1 MTPALTLSDEAA
13 QRIPRELEG
22 RFLRIAFTTGC
33 GGSGYR
39 LSSAD
44 EAADGD
50 TVVDLGAVR
59 VALDDMA
66 ATNLDG
72 ATIVYDA
79 EQDGYTIEHPD
90 AVSAV
95 WCG

>member
-1 MTPALTLSDEAA
+1 MNIELSNEAV
-13 QRIPRELEG
+13 QHLKDDLDG
-22 RFLRIAFTTGC
+22 RFLRISFTTGC

-39 LSSAD
+39 LAYADSAN
-44 EAADGD
+44 DGD
-50 TVVDLGAVR
+50 EIVSVDGIR

-66 ATNLDG
+66 ASKLDG
-72 ATIVYDA
+72 AVITYDA
-79 EQDGYTIEHPD
+79 GEDGYLIDHPD

>member
-1 MTPALTLSDEAA
+1 MNLSLSPEAA
-13 QRIPRELEG
+13 QHLRTDLDG
-22 RFLRIAFTTGC
+22 RFLRISFTTGC

-39 LSSAD
+39 LAYA
-44 EAADGD
+44 EAANDGD
-50 TVVDLGAVR
+50 EIVSLDGIR

-66 ATNLDG
+66 ASKLDG
-72 ATIVYDA
+72 AVITYDQAEDGFTID
-79 EQDGYTIEHPD
+79 HPD